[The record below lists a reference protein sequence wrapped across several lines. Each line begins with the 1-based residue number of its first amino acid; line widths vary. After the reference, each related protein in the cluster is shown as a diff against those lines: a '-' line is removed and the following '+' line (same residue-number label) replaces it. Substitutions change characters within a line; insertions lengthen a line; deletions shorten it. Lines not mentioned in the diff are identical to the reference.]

1 VSRAVSTIIS
11 KLVLRTASLT
21 LILIL
26 SLTIFAHVLG
36 HARGVDEVLAFVAPS
51 LPALWYSLFLWDGQ
65 VIVKVSEGII
75 DFSTLHAS
83 DASLVWVGSGD
94 DGFDMYMW
102 NGQEVQNITE
112 VASSSGD
119 SLLTLSTEGQL
130 AWLETLSNGIYIWDG
145 HNVLNVS
152 DDNIRKD
159 SLRWSRSGDLAWR
172 SASGQIHFRIDG
184 QEQILENARADR
196 NSLVWSEDGHL
207 AWVLSPDVFVWNG
220 NEIRNITQGRGGIG
234 SSTPKWSPNGDLAWL
249 SVQPDG
255 AMALNLW
262 TGEIADNPII
272 LADSFDTIGDPSW
285 SADGRLV
292 WSVQSGL
299 DSEIYLWD
307 GAAIVN
313 VSHNPAS
320 DRMPVWSQDG
330 RVAWVAYR
338 DGNQEIY
345 LWDGDQVQNL
355 SQNTHEDGFAI
366 WSEGGR
372 LAWVTQDD
380 SYTTISTWDGH
391 NTRTLTVSAEL
402 FGQLNWIKWRS

>member
-1 VSRAVSTIIS
+1 VPIAKVALRVALVS
-11 KLVLRTASLT
+11 LFLLLT
-21 LILIL
+21 LIIL
-26 SLTIFAHVLG
+26 AQFVG
-36 HARGVDEVLAFVAPS
+36 HARGVDEVLVFVEPS
-51 LPALWYSLFLWDGQ
+51 PPALWYGLFMWDGQ
-65 VIVKVSEGII
+65 VIVKVSDRIM
-75 DFSTLHAS
+75 DATTLIAS
-83 DASLVWVGSGD
+83 DASLVWVELGD
-94 DGFDMYMW
+94 HHFDMYMW
-102 NGQEVQNITE
+102 NGQEVQNIT
-112 VASSSGD
+112 VASSGGD
-119 SLLTLSTEGQL
+119 SLLTLSTDGQL
-130 AWLETLSNGIYIWDG
+130 AWLETLSNGIYLWDG
-145 HNVLNVS
+145 LNILNVS
-152 DDNIRKD
+152 DDDIPKD

-172 SASGQIHFRIDG
+172 SASGQIHFWIDG

-196 NSLVWSEDGHL
+196 NSLVWSEDAHL

-220 NEIRNITQGRGGIG
+220 YEIRNITQGRGGIG

-262 TGEIADNPII
+262 TGQSAENPIT

-313 VSHNPAS
+313 ISHNPAS

-355 SQNTHEDGFAI
+355 SQNPHEDGFAT
-366 WSEGGR
+366 WSEAGR
-372 LAWVTQDD
+372 LAWVTQHDT
-380 SYTTISTWDGH
+380 YTNISTWDGQT
-391 NTRTLTVSAEL
+391 TRVLTVSAEL
-402 FGQLNWIKWRS
+402 FGQLNWIKWPS